1 MLYSLEEV
9 VAAFESW
16 RAKRLSRNEAIPE
29 QLWAMVKKLVPHYKK
44 FHIQRALRISG
55 THFKIHCLCQNTAEN
70 PSTAEGFAS
79 AVIGHKSNDNNDDD
93 GCELILKGKL
103 RSLHIKVATRQ
114 LHQVLSLVGDY
125 I

>member
-1 MLYSLEEV
+1 MIYSLEEV

-16 RAKRLSRNEAIPE
+16 RANRLSRNEVIPE
-29 QLWAMVKKLVPHYKK
+29 RLWAMVKKLVPHYKK
-44 FHIQRALRISG
+44 SHIQRALRISG
-55 THFKIHCLCQNTAEN
+55 THFKIHCLCQNTAKN

-79 AVIGHKSNDNNDDD
+79 AVIAPKSNDNNDDN
-93 GCELILKGKL
+93 CELILKGGL

-114 LHQVLSLVGDY
+114 LHQVLSLVGEY